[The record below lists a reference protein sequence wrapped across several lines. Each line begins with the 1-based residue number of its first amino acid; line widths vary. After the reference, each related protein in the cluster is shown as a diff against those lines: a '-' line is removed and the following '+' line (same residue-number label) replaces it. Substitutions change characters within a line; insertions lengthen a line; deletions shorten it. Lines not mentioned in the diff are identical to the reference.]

1 MRGSTTTDHIDE
13 VRRSMFS
20 RAPDRPDARIIK
32 RRADAVEVRRAKQ
45 RLRTAAWRKS
55 NDENGRPTAEQIG
68 KALLMS
74 ICISPDFKA
83 LMQEELSLIRLA
95 INNLVDRGF
104 RSREIEDV
112 MRRIRARHVDR
123 DMGEISSDRRP

>member
-1 MRGSTTTDHIDE
+1 MRGSTVNHIDE
-13 VRRSMFS
+13 VRKSMFS
-20 RAPDRPDARIIK
+20 RAPDRPDARIIM

-68 KALLMS
+68 KALLVS
-74 ICISPDFKA
+74 ICMSPDFKK
-83 LMQEELSLIRLA
+83 LMQEELSLIRVAL
-95 INNLVDRGF
+95 NSLVDRGF
-104 RSREIEDV
+104 RSKEIEDV

-123 DMGEISSDRRP
+123 DMDEILSDRRP